1 MGLAFVAL
9 ALRLCLLSTASAFL
23 RGAPAQDGEVFHL
36 VYGPAPT
43 FCMSTRGDGS
53 SLELWECDG
62 TWKNQQQN
70 FRREGATIRL
80 ASDPSYCMVS
90 SGTSKG
96 AGVRMAKCEETRE
109 EDKSWK
115 AEAGPLVG
123 LVSGPWNTCLAVD
136 GKAQNAA
143 DLELLDYGSCSD
155 SQGSQ
160 YWVQAVPGPSKS
172 HSYAMNPA
180 FSETGAASYSGCTGE
195 FQHVRSAEQCAEAAR
210 KLDGNVGEVQ
220 VISDPDATRGC
231 FLESKSVCGQ
241 SAQLKYNTVGTE
253 EGSFENCDEADC
265 CYGITSFCML

>member
-1 MGLAFVAL
+1 MAL
-9 ALRLCLLSTASAFL
+9 RYVRALRLCLVSAAAASL
-23 RGAPAQDGEVFHL
+23 RGAQEDGQVFHL
-36 VYGPAPT
+36 VYGPAPS
-43 FCMSTRGDGS
+43 FCMSSTRVGDGI

-70 FRREGATIRL
+70 FRREGALIRL

-96 AGVRMAKCEETRE
+96 AGVRMSKCEETRE

-115 AEAGPLVG
+115 GVGGLGG
-123 LVSGPWNTCLAVD
+123 LVAGPWNTCLAVD
-136 GKAQNAA
+136 GKAQNGA
-143 DLELLDYGSCSD
+143 DLELLDYGSCSG

-160 YWVQAVPGPSKS
+160 YWVQAVPGPKNRR
-172 HSYAMNPA
+172 SYAVNPA
-180 FSETGAASYSGCTGE
+180 FSETGAATFSGCTGN
-195 FQHVRSAEQCAEAAR
+195 FQNVQSAEECAEAAR
-210 KLDGNVGEVQ
+210 KLYGNVGEVQ

-241 SAQLKYNTVGTE
+241 PAKLKYNIVGME